1 MADLNLGSSF
11 TETTGTLILV
21 SRVRLKNSLNYAQ
34 GSMGMVDPNQKVHE
48 KNHLYRVRNDQ
59 GQILAP
65 IFGRSAG
72 APQ

>member
-1 MADLNLGSSF
+1 MLGKIVTNF
-11 TETTGTLILV
+11 VIFVT
-21 SRVRLKNSLNYAQ
+21 
-34 GSMGMVDPNQKVHE
+34 MGHKVLWVWLTQNQKVHE

>member
-1 MADLNLGSSF
+1 
-11 TETTGTLILV
+11 
-21 SRVRLKNSLNYAQ
+21 
-34 GSMGMVDPNQKVHE
+34 MVDPNQKVHE
-48 KNHLYRVRNDQ
+48 KNPLYRVRNYQ